1 MDDQNN
7 LAPVTP
13 VVLPLTPP
21 MPEGLNP
28 VVPPIAP
35 IQPLPVTAPPAPSA
49 PPEPEWPGSKPKSK
63 MPQILGGIAAIILVV
78 GVATAAYFVSN
89 RISGRQAVAPTAPEP
104 ITDILYADGF
114 TVPSLSL

>member
-7 LAPVTP
+7 LTPVTP

-21 MPEGLNP
+21 MPEMP
-28 VVPPIAP
+28 VPVLPPIIP
-35 IQPLPVTAPPAPSA
+35 TQPLAVIAPPAPSS

-63 MPQILGGIAAIILVV
+63 MPQILGGIAAIILVI

-89 RISGRQAVAPTAPEP
+89 KISGRQAVAPNAPE
-104 ITDILYADGF
+104 
-114 TVPSLSL
+114 SE